1 MGSNFSFAKKST
13 EGSSA
18 VSVANSNVELLLELS
33 NYLGEMVM
41 MNVSGAPI
49 NLNILALSGKVKNKA
64 NTDIFKV
71 VIIVGMIS
79 LSGMIEYIPIWT
91 FQLKLVPSRIEFK
104 FSDNGGFSLDLFAEQ
119 GSMEKNVRSVKCE
132 SGDYAIIDNFFSFCR
147 VSESPVDPVAPVCL
161 VSPLAQLDPLEVSSI
176 NLLPDNWS
184 TLTQLNLVCGSGSA
198 TVCANGGMEH
208 FLDKNLELVV
218 SQNSSLS
225 CCAAVLEDQHRKYLD
240 INHNQQFDV
249 SEMTAEDFNK
259 ELSQMLKIWRE
270 EKNQSNKDQ
279 IRLHMKNLYDE
290 FNSRN
295 PKSIKQ

>member
-1 MGSNFSFAKKST
+1 
-13 EGSSA
+13 
-18 VSVANSNVELLLELS
+18 LLELS
-33 NYLGEMVM
+33 HHLEEMVM
-41 MNVSGAPI
+41 MDVSGAPI
-49 NLNILALSGKVKNKA
+49 NLNILALSGKVKNKS
-64 NTDIFKV
+64 NTAIFKV

-79 LSGMIEYIPIWT
+79 SSGMIEYIPIWT

-147 VSESPVDPVAPVCL
+147 VSESPV
-161 VSPLAQLDPLEVSSI
+161 QLDPLEVSSI

-208 FLDKNLELVV
+208 FFDKNLELVV

-290 FNSRN
+290 FNARN